1 MRPKWKGPA
10 ALLLTVLALLTL
22 GRIAD
27 SQDVESVAAGAKPSV
42 AVVLTERADGIVS
55 GTAFMA
61 AEELVLTAEH
71 VVANARRI
79 VVKFPNYPVVDA
91 QLVVS
96 DSENDVAVL
105 SIPDLAVRPLP
116 LGDISDVREGQRIV
130 VVGFPRI
137 DVLGAET
144 ATVTEGIV
152 SAVRPGL
159 IQMQAPVNPGSS
171 GGPVLSLKGE
181 VIGIVQATLRGQQ
194 QGLNFATP
202 INAAKPL
209 LGTALLGLLPQVPSP
224 LVIPAK
230 LSIRITSLTSP
241 VSPGTNARL
250 EIQTTPGAECAI
262 TVVYK
267 SGPSRARG
275 LEPKVADTA
284 GQIAWVWRVGTNTS
298 PGTWPIFIEC
308 VFGQQKTETETEFTV
323 G

>member
-1 MRPKWKGPA
+1 M
-10 ALLLTVLALLTL
+10 ALLLTVLALLTF
-22 GRIAD
+22 GHIAN
-27 SQDVESVAAGAKPSV
+27 SQDIESVAVGAKPSV
-42 AVVLTERADGIVS
+42 AVVLAERADGVVS

-61 AEELVLTAEH
+61 AERLVLTAEH
-71 VVANARRI
+71 VVAKSRRI

-91 QLVVS
+91 RLVVS

-105 SIPDLAVRPLP
+105 SIPELAVRPLP

-171 GGPVLSLKGE
+171 GGPVLTLKGE
-181 VIGIVQATLRGQQ
+181 VIGIVQATVRGEQ

-209 LGTALLGLLPQVPSP
+209 LGAAVVGPLQAPPSP
-224 LVIPAK
+224 VIPAE
-230 LSIRITSLTSP
+230 LSIEITSLTSP
-241 VSPGTNARL
+241 VSPGTDARL

-275 LEPKVADTA
+275 LEPKVADA
-284 GQIAWVWRVGTNTS
+284 GGQIAWVWRVGTNTT

-308 VFGQQKTETETEFTV
+308 VFGEQKTETETEFTV

>member
-1 MRPKWKGPA
+1 MRSKWKAPT
-10 ALLLTVLALLTL
+10 ALLLTLLALLTF
-22 GRIAD
+22 GRIAN
-27 SQDVESVAAGAKPSV
+27 SQDVESVATGAKPSV
-42 AVVLTERADGIVS
+42 ALVLTQRADGVVS

-61 AEELVLTAEH
+61 AEGLVLTAQH

-91 QLVVS
+91 RLVGS

-105 SIPDLAVRPLP
+105 SIPELAVRPLP

-152 SAVRPGL
+152 SAVRQGL

-209 LGTALLGLLPQVPSP
+209 LGAALLGLAQAPSP
-224 LVIPAK
+224 PVIPAK
-230 LSIRITSLTSP
+230 LSIQITPITSP

-262 TVVYK
+262 TVVYM

-275 LEPKVADTA
+275 LEPKVADTG
-284 GQIAWVWRVGTNTS
+284 GQIAWVWRVGTNTT
-298 PGTWPIFIEC
+298 PGTWPILIEC
-308 VFGQQKTETETEFTV
+308 VFGGQRAETRTEFTV
-323 G
+323 RG

>member
-1 MRPKWKGPA
+1 MRSRWKVPA
-10 ALLLTVLALLTL
+10 ALLLPVLALFTL
-22 GRIAD
+22 GRIAN
-27 SQDVESVAAGAKPSV
+27 SQDVESVAVGAKPSV
-42 AVVLTERADGIVS
+42 AVVLTQRADGIVS

-61 AEELVLTAEH
+61 AEDLVLTAEH

-91 QLVVS
+91 QLVAS

-105 SIPDLAVRPLP
+105 SIPELAVRPLP

-202 INAAKPL
+202 INAAKRL
-209 LGTALLGLLPQVPSP
+209 LGEAMLGPPQAPSP
-224 LVIPAK
+224 PVIPTK
-230 LSIRITSLTSP
+230 LSIRIISLTSP
-241 VSPGTNARL
+241 VSPGADARV

-275 LEPKVADTA
+275 LEPKIADTG
-284 GQIAWVWRVGTNTS
+284 GQIAWVWRVGTNTT
-298 PGTWPIFIEC
+298 PGTWRILIEC
-308 VFGQQKTETETEFTV
+308 VFENQRAETQTEFTV
-323 G
+323 RD

>member
-1 MRPKWKGPA
+1 MRSKWKAPT
-10 ALLLTVLALLTL
+10 ALLLTVLTLLSL
-22 GRIAD
+22 GRIAN
-27 SQDVESVAAGAKPSV
+27 SQDIESIATGAKPSV
-42 AVVLTERADGIVS
+42 AVVLAQRADGLVS

-61 AEELVLTAEH
+61 AEDLLLTAEH

-91 QLVVS
+91 RLLAS

-105 SIPDLAVRPLP
+105 SVPELSVRPLP

-209 LGTALLGLLPQVPSP
+209 LGAAAVGPPQAPSP
-224 LVIPAK
+224 PVIPAK
-230 LSIRITSLTSP
+230 LSIRITSITSP
-241 VSPGTNARL
+241 VSPGTNARV

-275 LEPKVADTA
+275 LEPGVADTG
-284 GQIAWVWRVGTNTS
+284 GQIAWVWRVGTNTT

-308 VFGQQKTETETEFTV
+308 VFGDQTAETKTEFLV
-323 G
+323 RD